1 MLALLLGMAAMAPT
15 VVRPPAPP
23 LQMAPPALQMVPP
36 PLQMAPPAPPVQTTP
51 SLSPPNPASVMRL
64 FSGDDYPMEA
74 QRREEQG
81 TVSYRATVGI
91 NGRVTRCDV
100 AESSG
105 SASLDAAT
113 CNIIQRR
120 ARFRAARDQ
129 HGKPTEDQF
138 NGRIRW
144 VLPEAEPTPFAD
156 LRQATIFTADAKGSI
171 ATCRY
176 EGSASDS
183 PEQVWCAEMR
193 TTALEEI
200 AEKKSPPMTGRELVF
215 EQGLLIGGPE
225 SAQVIGRGA
234 GQAIIWLT
242 AFALTI
248 DADGKIVG
256 CIDAIGDLDAD
267 KVTLD
272 CARDRKDEFAAKFPP
287 LGADAADR
295 SNRHAVRYLASY
307 TRPQR

>member
-1 MLALLLGMAAMAPT
+1 MFALLLGLAALSPT
-15 VVRPPAPP
+15 EVRPPAPP
-23 LQMAPPALQMVPP
+23 LQMAPPAPRVK
-36 PLQMAPPAPPVQTTP
+36 VTP
-51 SLSPPNPASVMRL
+51 SNSPHDPMNIMRL
-64 FSGDDYPMEA
+64 FSVDDYPQEA
-74 QRREEQG
+74 IRREEQG
-81 TVSYRATVGI
+81 TVSYRVTVGAD
-91 NGRVTRCDV
+91 GRVTRCEV
-100 AESSG
+100 AVSSG

-113 CNIIQRR
+113 CSIIQRR
-120 ARFRAARDQ
+120 ARFRVARDQ

-156 LRQATIFTADAKGSI
+156 LRQTTIFTADTHGSI

-176 EGSASDS
+176 EGLAQGLPGED
-183 PEQVWCAEMR
+183 WCAELRAM
-193 TTALEEI
+193 ALEFI
-200 AEKKSPPMTGRELVF
+200 RDQKDSSLTGRELVF

-225 SAQVIGRGA
+225 SAHIVGRGA
-234 GQAIIWLT
+234 GQAIITLT

-256 CIDAIGDLDAD
+256 CIDAIGDLDVDEA
-267 KVTLD
+267 TSA

>member
-1 MLALLLGMAAMAPT
+1 MFALLLGLAAMAPT
-15 VVRPPAPP
+15 VIR
-23 LQMAPPALQMVPP
+23 
-36 PLQMAPPAPPVQTTP
+36 PPAPPVQMALPAPPVQITP
-51 SLSPPNPASVMRL
+51 TLSPHDPGSVVRL
-64 FSGDDYPMEA
+64 FSADDYPMEA
-74 QRREEQG
+74 IRREEQG
-81 TVSYRATVGI
+81 TVSYRATVGTD
-91 NGRVTRCDV
+91 GRVSTCDV
-100 AESSG
+100 TASSG

-129 HGKPTEDQF
+129 HGKRTEDQF
-138 NGRIRW
+138 SGRIRW

-156 LRQATIFTADAKGSI
+156 LHQTTIFTADTHGSI

-176 EGSASDS
+176 EGLAQELPGED
-183 PEQVWCAEMR
+183 WCVELRAM
-193 TTALEEI
+193 ALEFIREQ
-200 AEKKSPPMTGRELVF
+200 KDPLLTGRELVF

-225 SAQVIGRGA
+225 SGRVIGRGA
-234 GQAIIWLT
+234 GQVIITLT

-267 KVTLD
+267 VAKSD